1 MPNMTCCYSKFK
13 WLQSKLSLVGD
24 APYHVAAAAAY
35 NTAARLERKA
45 DRLFANTE
53 DLNGAWEGSNLGKD
67 RCRRLCKRPYA
78 FRLLWRRRT
87 TVSEIGAERSEYF
100 SL

>member
-1 MPNMTCCYSKFK
+1 M
-13 WLQSKLSLVGD
+13 GE
-24 APYHVAAAAAY
+24 APYQVAAAAAY

-45 DRLFANTE
+45 DRLFANTG
-53 DLNGAWEGSNLGKD
+53 DLSGAWEGSDLGKD
-67 RCRRLCKRPYA
+67 RRPLCEKPHA